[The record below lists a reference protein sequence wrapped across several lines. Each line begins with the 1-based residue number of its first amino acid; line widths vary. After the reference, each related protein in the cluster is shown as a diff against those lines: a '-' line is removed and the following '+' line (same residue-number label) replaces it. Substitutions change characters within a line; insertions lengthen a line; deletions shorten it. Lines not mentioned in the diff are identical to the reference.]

1 MHHLDLGIILLP
13 ETNGALEP
21 HVPRRSHPERDAHGF
36 VFTIIAAAILAVAVI
51 AAQVIISAAL
61 TVVAAVVLRD

>member
-21 HVPRRSHPERDAHGF
+21 HVPRSHPERDAHGF
-36 VFTIIAAAILAVAVI
+36 VFTIIAAAVLAVAVI

-61 TVVAAVVLRD
+61 TVAAAVVLWD